1 MARRSRDSF
10 ARAAGLLAGRART
23 GLGRAQDGAG
33 RAVGRRAAMPWL
45 QVIADW
51 NPFSAVAVAC
61 RRLFGNPDPSALVQA
76 WPMQHPELAVLLWS
90 GLLLVVFLPLA
101 VRMYANKQR

>member
-1 MARRSRDSF
+1 
-10 ARAAGLLAGRART
+10 
-23 GLGRAQDGAG
+23 
-33 RAVGRRAAMPWL
+33 MP
-45 QVIADW
+45 
-51 NPFSAVAVAC
+51 SC

-76 WPMQHPELAVLLWS
+76 CRCGIPNWRCSCGS

>member
-1 MARRSRDSF
+1 MVLRSVE
-10 ARAAGLLAGRART
+10 AAQQ
-23 GLGRAQDGAG
+23 LGFILFIPLTFISNAFVPTQG
-33 RAVGRRAAMPWL
+33 MPAWL

-51 NPFSAVAVAC
+51 NPFSAVAAAC
-61 RRLFGNPDPSALVQA
+61 RRLFGNPDPSALVHA

-90 GLLLVVFLPLA
+90 GVLLVVFLPLA